1 MFFTSESRRL
11 KSAIEAQDAHLGQT
25 LAELAAAVGLGK
37 AGARAAGLARAYP
50 VPVALAG
57 AGIAGAGIALMMLR
71 PAARGA
77 SDRLEEAGSDWLA
90 AAREARD
97 AARDRLLELYEQ
109 GRATAEARAAVA
121 AEQAEAVAAA
131 MRQGLGHLGDEA
143 ADLAL
148 EARRRAWEAME
159 EGGRIAGRGLDEGRR
174 MAKDHPVA
182 ATAAGLAVGA
192 GLVALL
198 LRGRG
203 VLKVLTPLA
212 LTAAMAEMA
221 LRLRR
226 GGGGAEEVAEDIEE
240 TAGDA
245 VRSAGKTVRR
255 ASRKAEA
262 AGEKAVRAA
271 AGTAKA
277 TSRRAGT
284 AAKTGAGKAAKA
296 TRSAAKTAASAAA
309 GAAERAADTAE
320 AALNGTS
327 TH

>member
-11 KSAIEAQDAHLGQT
+11 KSAIDAQDAHLGQT

-37 AGARAAGLARAYP
+37 AGARAASVARAYP

-71 PAARGA
+71 PRAA
-77 SDRLEEAGSDWLA
+77 EADAPNQTAGDWMA

-148 EARRRAWEAME
+148 EARRKAWEAME

-174 MAKDHPVA
+174 MAKEHPVA
-182 ATAAGLAVGA
+182 ASIAGLAVGA

-198 LRGRG
+198 VRGRG
-203 VLKVLTPLA
+203 VLKVLAPLA

-226 GGGGAEEVAEDIEE
+226 RSGGAEEAAEDLEKAASD
-240 TAGDA
+240 T
-245 VRSAGKTVRR
+245 VRRAGKTVRR
-255 ASRKAEA
+255 TSRKAEA

-271 AGTAKA
+271 AETAKTASVRAKITAKA
-277 TSRRAGT
+277 G
-284 AAKTGAGKAAKA
+284 AAKT
-296 TRSAAKTAASAAA
+296 TRRAAKTAASAAKSVEQA
-309 GAAERAADTAE
+309 AE
-320 AALNGTS
+320 AAEATLNGAS
-327 TH
+327 AH